1 MGLNR
6 FNSDMIGSVFS
17 LFAVFQLTS
26 SITVDIPQ
34 PTYELARGDNAV
46 LPCTFVPQK
55 PINQQV
61 TITWVEHAD
70 NPADANIEI
79 LTYYY
84 TATGPPSLDI
94 SDDFA
99 NRVDLQ
105 VDIPKGSSVLTLKSL
120 TSKDSR
126 VFACIVKIPG
136 DKGKSS
142 DTTQLVV
149 LVAPTKP
156 ICAIQG
162 KAEYYQ
168 NINLTCRSEEGTP
181 TPTYKWQSYDV
192 NNKPRPNPPKATDV
206 NGVLSL
212 YNISMETSGY
222 YICTSANKIRSESCN
237 LTLSVMPFSMN
248 IGSTAGII
256 GGCVAA
262 VLLLIVAICC
272 CRRCRKKKAPVE
284 YPMDYA
290 AEHGEYTDKEPREL
304 EEHQDKRLE
313 SKADAYDDR
322 AERSDH
328 YDDRR
333 DREDLQRKPDNRQYD
348 PDRYNDRR
356 SDYDD
361 RSDRSSEPRERNDD
375 RPRNRYPDRYDD
387 RRDRY
392 DHPDDRYDDRR
403 DRYDHPDDR
412 YDYRRDRYDHPD
424 DRYDDRRDHYDRSR
438 PPHLPANK
446 PTRG

>member
-1 MGLNR
+1 M
-6 FNSDMIGSVFS
+6 FGSVFS

-26 SITVDIPQ
+26 SIKVDIPQ
-34 PTYELARGDNAV
+34 SIYELARGDNAV
-46 LPCTFVPQK
+46 LPCNFIPQK
-55 PINQQV
+55 PNNPQV
-61 TITWVEHAD
+61 TITWVEHPD
-70 NPADANIEI
+70 NPADANVEI

-84 TATGPPSLDI
+84 VATGPPSLDI
-94 SDDFA
+94 SDDFT
-99 NRVDLQ
+99 NRADFQ
-105 VDIPKGSSVLTLKSL
+105 VDIPKGSAVLTLKSL

-126 VFACIVKIPG
+126 VFECIVKIPG
-136 DKGKSS
+136 DKGKTS

-192 NNKPRPNPPKATDV
+192 NNNPRANPLKATDV

-237 LTLSVMPFSMN
+237 LTLTVMPFSMN

-256 GGCVAA
+256 GGCVAG
-262 VLLLIVAICC
+262 VLLLIVAVCC
-272 CRRCRKKKAPVE
+272 CRRYRKKKANEE
-284 YPMDYA
+284 YAMGA
-290 AEHGEYTDKEPREL
+290 HEYTDEEPREVS
-304 EEHQDKRLE
+304 EHQAKRLE
-313 SKADAYDDR
+313 SKAEVLDDHV
-322 AERSDH
+322 EHSDH
-328 YDDRR
+328 FDDPR
-333 DREDLQRKPDNRQYD
+333 DREAPQRKPDNRQYD
-348 PDRYNDRR
+348 PERYDDRR

-361 RSDRSSEPRERNDD
+361 RRSDRSSEPRGCNDD
-375 RPRNRYPDRYDD
+375 RPRNRNDD

-412 YDYRRDRYDHPD
+412 YNDRQDRYDHPD
-424 DRYDDRRDHYDRSR
+424 DRYDDRRDRYDRSR
-438 PPHLPANK
+438 PPNLPANK

>member
-1 MGLNR
+1 
-6 FNSDMIGSVFS
+6 MIGSVFS

-26 SITVDIPQ
+26 SLTVDIPQ
-34 PTYELARGDNAV
+34 LSYELARGDDAT
-46 LPCTFVPQK
+46 LPCIFTPGK
-55 PINQQV
+55 PISTTV
-61 TITWVEHAD
+61 TITWMQQ
-70 NPADANIEI
+70 NPGDTNIEI

-84 TATGPPSLDI
+84 STTSPPSLDI
-94 SDDFA
+94 MDDFT
-99 NRVDLQ
+99 NRADLQ
-105 VDIPKGSSVLTLKSL
+105 VDIPKGSAILTLKSL

-126 VFACIVKIPG
+126 VFECIVKIPG

-142 DTTQLVV
+142 DTTSVVV

-156 ICAIQG
+156 ICAVQG

-192 NNKPRPNPPKATDV
+192 NNNPRANPPKATDV

-237 LTLSVMPFSMN
+237 LTLTVMPFSMN

-256 GGCVAA
+256 GGCVAG
-262 VLLLIVAICC
+262 VLLLIVAVCC
-272 CRRCRKKKAPVE
+272 CRRCRKKKANEE
-284 YPMDYA
+284 YAMGYA
-290 AEHGEYTDKEPREL
+290 AEPGEYTDKEPQEL
-304 EEHQDKRLE
+304 EEQQDKRLE
-313 SKADAYDDR
+313 SKAEVLDDR
-322 AERSDH
+322 VERSDH
-328 YDDRR
+328 FDDPR
-333 DREDLQRKPDNRQYD
+333 DYEARQKKPDNRQYD
-348 PDRYNDRR
+348 PERYDDRR

-361 RSDRSSEPRERNDD
+361 RRSDRSSEPRGRNDD
-375 RPRNRYPDRYDD
+375 RPRNRYADRYDD

-412 YDYRRDRYDHPD
+412 YNDRQDRYDHPD
-424 DRYDDRRDHYDRSR
+424 DRYDDRRDRYDRSR
-438 PPHLPANK
+438 PPNLPNK